1 MFLKPLPTSR
11 RAQRGSAIMIA
22 LFVIVIMALL
32 AAAMGRF
39 LVDSGEKN
47 TVEVRGVRALMAA
60 QSGLEIAL
68 YRLYPNGSWNASA
81 SGGSELRC
89 VATVWS
95 GWSTAPMWTAHVPNL
110 PRMRFGSSRRCGF
123 SFRSM
128 KTCWCALAWTQRD
141 GHLVTLAGGCLRD
154 LNSGK
159 CRRGCGWG

>member
-1 MFLKPLPTSR
+1 MLLRSLPPSR

-68 YRLYPNGSWNASA
+68 YRLYPNNSWTAQQCAASA
-81 SGGSELRC
+81 TTTFALPGLVNCQAIVTCKQLNVSAAGVTRTGYRFSSE
-89 VATVWS
+89 
-95 GWSTAPMWTAHVPNL
+95 G
-110 PRMRFGSSRRCGF
+110 RCGDPGVNNGPNPDF
-123 SFRSM
+123 AVSRTLVAEAFDG
-128 KTCWCALAWTQRD
+128 ALP
-141 GHLVTLAGGCLRD
+141 
-154 LNSGK
+154 
-159 CRRGCGWG
+159 